1 MRKNEK
7 FKEKV
12 TWAKQ
17 SKERIAKEKLRKKR
31 KLKIEKKIFL
41 KVQERRK
48 IKGMIENM
56 NEKLKKEK

>member
-17 SKERIAKEKLRKKR
+17 RKERIAKEKLRKKR
-31 KLKIEKKIFL
+31 KLKNEKKTFL

-48 IKGMIENM
+48 IKGVIKNM
-56 NEKLKKEK
+56 NEKRKKVK